1 MGAAQGKK
9 LRAAPLQQGIK
20 RRSHPLPTKAIHEA
34 AYEGGFV
41 SVRPNVIGKVRMFR
55 SIGWL
60 TIAVMKSRL
69 CLQMDVASCA
79 VGCRERVHRQCN
91 GATSSVVRKSV
102 PAAKPA
108 H

>member
-1 MGAAQGKK
+1 
-9 LRAAPLQQGIK
+9 LQQGIK
-20 RRSHPLPTKAIHEA
+20 RRSHPLPTKAIQEA

-41 SVRPNVIGKVRMFR
+41 SVRPKAIGKVWMFR
-55 SIGWL
+55 STGWL
-60 TIAVMKSRL
+60 PIAGMKLCL
-69 CLQMDVASCA
+69 CLQMGVASCA

-108 H
+108 R